1 MLRKVVFPEPD
12 GPMTE
17 TNSPSP
23 TVSDNPSSACVSTRS
38 VRYTFLM
45 PFICSIR
52 CPPSLQN
59 DCSRAAEGRG
69 IARDDALPFVQ
80 PADDFD
86 FRDAGRAGD
95 DVAFVGALAVD
106 DPRAPPAAAL
116 QPRAARRLE
125 DVVLRLEDEA
135 RGEALALLHARR
147 PPAVR
152 HRPRRD
158 LVADDLG
165 RDGGDVPRLLLHAER
180 DGDGRSDFRVA
191 RVLLGDGEL
200 ELERGEVDD
209 VEDGLIGGDAV
220 AVVDGERGDHAVERR
235 ADGEVLEFLL
245 QLRGRRFL
253 TAGLQRARADVEA
266 AGLFAERDFA
276 HGLLELELGDVD
288 VVLRLLEV
296 AVVEQ
301 SFLV

>member
-45 PFICSIR
+45 PFICRIPF
-52 CPPSLQN
+52 PPSLQN

-95 DVAFVGALAVD
+95 DVALVGDLAVD
-106 DPRAPPAAAL
+106 DPRAPPAAAP
-116 QPRAARRLE
+116 QPRAPRRLE
-125 DVVLRLEDEA
+125 DVVLRLEDEP
-135 RGEALALLHARR
+135 RGEALALLHARG
-147 PPAVR
+147 PSAVR
-152 HRPRRD
+152 HRARRD
-158 LVADDLG
+158 LVADALG
-165 RDGGDVPRLLLHAER
+165 G
-180 DGDGRSDFRVA
+180 
-191 RVLLGDGEL
+191 
-200 ELERGEVDD
+200 GEVDD

-220 AVVDGERGDHAVERR
+220 AVVDVERGDHAVERR

-253 TAGLQRARADVEA
+253 R
-266 AGLFAERDFA
+266 
-276 HGLLELELGDVD
+276 
-288 VVLRLLEV
+288 
-296 AVVEQ
+296 
-301 SFLV
+301 